1 MSYMA
6 VEWPVSVV
14 SFYAGMI
21 YPMKKDIA
29 LCGVVVA
36 FMAIYLSGRVVAI
49 TLDVRVC

>member
-1 MSYMA
+1 
-6 VEWPVSVV
+6 VV

-36 FMAIYLSGRVVAI
+36 FMAIYLSGKI
-49 TLDVRVC
+49 HQYMQDVR